1 MSVYRLGLMTPEN
14 KMTSSK
20 TISSSSY
27 LDKNALMNQ
36 IETKYECSPFLEI
49 FSGDSIVRPSHPEA
63 QVVRTLSTHGHRDWV
78 QDWSVTEPSSC
89 CWPNSWHNSP
99 QHSEKLR
106 LLSVIIQTLSLNDLM
121 APTGVTRR
129 LASGVRTNWNW
140 EWVNSPFFIF
150 IRGVLIRGSFHS
162 EAQVVRH

>member
-1 MSVYRLGLMTPEN
+1 MMFILDAAGMRSLRSDKLLKQYCNFLFIWRLWVWVKLL
-14 KMTSSK
+14 S
-20 TISSSSY
+20 
-27 LDKNALMNQ
+27 LH

-49 FSGDSIVRPSHPEA
+49 FSGDSIIRPSHLEA

-78 QDWSVTEPSSC
+78 QEWSVTEPSSC
-89 CWPNSWHNSP
+89 CWPNSWHNTP

-129 LASGVRTNWNW
+129 FASRVRTNWNK
-140 EWVNSPFFIF
+140 EWVFPLFRNIF
-150 IRGVLIRGSFHS
+150 RGIWS
-162 EAQVVRH
+162 